1 MHVHTVFKVTVV
13 SSEDASKG
21 SDEVSVKT
29 AGRRTRS
36 RRRKPKAGGGV
47 AEWSCRTAIYRFG
60 ARAQPDRWL
69 RLTFTIA
76 DSRTRSSSRSLSL
89 SLSLELAPS
98 PLLSP
103 SSTVHRVRSPFRRPL
118 ARPPAARTR
127 TCAPLAPVHSLLF
140 LVALRPSPATR
151 ETEKERIHRVPPP
164 PRAQQA
170 HASDTRTRTTVQR
183 PSRNL
188 FLRGPRGRSSTVTG
202 GEGERTKSCF
212 HRTRTHREHTP
223 DLTDFSPSFE
233 GLLFWESAEVL
244 RDCGLHGTCW
254 RRRGWKGWLRTGEV
268 QRLKSWNFL
277 NSMNFCGFLTPLG

>member
-89 SLSLELAPS
+89 SLSLSSSRRARFSLRRARCIECVHPSVVPLHALLPHAHARAPHS
-98 PLLSP
+98 
-103 SSTVHRVRSPFRRPL
+103 RPL
-118 ARPPAARTR
+118 ILSFSSSLFALLPRQEKQRRREFTVSHHPRVHSRHTLRIRVLAQPYRDPPAIFSYADRGGGR
-127 TCAPLAPVHSLLF
+127 AP
-140 LVALRPSPATR
+140 
-151 ETEKERIHRVPPP
+151 
-164 PRAQQA
+164 
-170 HASDTRTRTTVQR
+170 
-183 PSRNL
+183 
-188 FLRGPRGRSSTVTG
+188 
-202 GEGERTKSCF
+202 
-212 HRTRTHREHTP
+212 
-223 DLTDFSPSFE
+223 
-233 GLLFWESAEVL
+233 
-244 RDCGLHGTCW
+244 
-254 RRRGWKGWLRTGEV
+254 
-268 QRLKSWNFL
+268 
-277 NSMNFCGFLTPLG
+277 